1 MAVSKQKKEEI
12 IKDLREKFSR
22 QKSVVFTDYK
32 GFSVAEITDLRRRAR
47 AGGADYKVAKKTLI
61 QKVIR
66 DSNLED
72 FNIKSF
78 EGQIG
83 VVFGYDDEINAPRFA
98 WKFSRKVDKLKIL
111 GGYLGASFLNKERV
125 LSLAKLPGKQE
136 LRARMIGAINAP
148 VSGFVKVLSEN
159 LFGLLRALQ
168 AIQKKKR
175 E

>member
-1 MAVSKQKKEEI
+1 MAISKQKKEEI
-12 IKDLREKFSR
+12 IKDLKEKFSR

-32 GFSVAEITDLRRRAR
+32 GFSVAEMTDLRKRAR
-47 AGGADYKVAKKTLI
+47 ESGADYKVAKKTLI
-61 QKVIR
+61 QKVVR
-66 DSNLED
+66 DSSLED

-83 VVFGYDDEINAPRFA
+83 VVFGYNDEINAPRFA

-125 LSLAKLPGKQE
+125 LSLAKLPGKRD
-136 LRARMIGAINAP
+136 LRAMVVSAVNAP
-148 VSGFVKVLSEN
+148 ISGFVRVLSGN
-159 LFGLLRALQ
+159 LSGLLGVLRE
-168 AIQKKKR
+168 IQKTKS